1 MSFKSAGGSFL
12 PDADYAPRGLW
23 AFTQAPLI
31 GTGTILST
39 TGTQTLTNKTL
50 TAPTITTPTISSP
63 VITGATIPPSIT
75 ITTDA
80 ADAAVAVA
88 NGIVV
93 FTKGSSSAHTL
104 GVPTLLGQRIV
115 LTAGS
120 AQAHVV
126 TATGLID
133 DGVTGGSKTTITLA
147 SYIGATCTLIAVQ
160 TGKWMVESKNACV
173 IT

>member
-1 MSFKSAGGSFL
+1 MSTQGGAFV
-12 PDADYAPRGLW
+12 PGDDFAPTGLW
-23 AFTQAPLI
+23 AFTQAPTI
-31 GTGTILST
+31 GSGTAVST
-39 TGTQTLTNKTL
+39 SATQTLTNKTL
-50 TAPTITTPTISSP
+50 TAPTITTPTVTSP
-63 VITGATIPPSIT
+63 VITGATIPSLIP

-80 ADAAVAVA
+80 ADAAVALVS
-88 NGIVV
+88 GIVV
-93 FTKGSSSAHTL
+93 FTKAGSSAHTL
-104 GVPTLLGQRIV
+104 AAPASLGQRIV

-147 SYIGATCTLIAVQ
+147 SFIGATCTLIAVQ
-160 TGKWMVESKNACV
+160 TGKWMVESKNTCV